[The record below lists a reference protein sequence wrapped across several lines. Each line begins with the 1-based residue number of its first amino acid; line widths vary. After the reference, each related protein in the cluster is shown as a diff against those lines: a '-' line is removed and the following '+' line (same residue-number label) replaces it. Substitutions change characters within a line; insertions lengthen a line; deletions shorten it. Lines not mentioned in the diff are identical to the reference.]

1 MAPEKPS
8 LHPLQTPRSASFPSE
23 LQKSP
28 LSATPDSIKQEDGL
42 KTPIT
47 PPAAYTEFLKSITPV
62 LTSPL
67 SASDKFASLRKSSL
81 GKSAHTSQLSSTGC
95 EFPKPERH
103 KSLSAPATSSS
114 VLSPVRSAPLRS
126 APLRSARTPTSALR
140 RLRIPPSPS
149 YSPISESPRS
159 AMTIRSPYSATEW
172 YLEGRAKQFDGP
184 KSASVQPVSVRQVVT
199 RTVTYKRT
207 PLEPAP
213 KGKRKRTSE

>member
-8 LHPLQTPRSASFPSE
+8 LHPLQTPKSASFPSE

-28 LSATPDSIKQEDGL
+28 HTATPDAIKQEDGL
-42 KTPIT
+42 RTPIT
-47 PPAAYTEFLKSITPV
+47 PPTAYTDFLKAITPS

-67 SASDKFASLRKSSL
+67 SAGEKFASFRKESL
-81 GKSAHTSQLSSTGC
+81 GKSAQPSPLSSSTTC
-95 EFPKPERH
+95 QFPKPDRH

-114 VLSPVRSAPLRS
+114 TLSPVRSAPLRS

-159 AMTIRSPYSATEW
+159 AMTLRSPYSAIEW
-172 YLEGRAKQFDGP
+172 YKDGKAKHLDGP
-184 KSASVQPVSVRQVVT
+184 KSAQPVSVRQVVT

-213 KGKRKRTSE
+213 KGKRKRVSE